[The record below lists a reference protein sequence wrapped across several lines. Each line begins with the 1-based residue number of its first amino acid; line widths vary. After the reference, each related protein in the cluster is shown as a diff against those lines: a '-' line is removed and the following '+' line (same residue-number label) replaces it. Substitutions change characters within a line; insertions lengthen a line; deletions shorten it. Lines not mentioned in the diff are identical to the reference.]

1 MQKLLI
7 LGTALIAAGMLAH
20 GPAAAE
26 NIKLSLSGHF
36 NAAVMVIDQDLDVNT
51 RNHAFDREAEI
62 FFRGSTIL
70 DNGLTVGVNVEL
82 EAESIIDQIDE
93 TYLYFKGGFG
103 EIRLG
108 QDDGAMQ
115 AMGIY
120 PASAG
125 HSMYGVLFPS
135 HTYVTG
141 GSLVGEGAFG
151 LGPDYD
157 AEKIAWY
164 SPRVG
169 GLTIGL
175 SYTPD
180 AGEATGRGT
189 PVSGAGSSDIGEQSE
204 VVGVGAN
211 WTGAFAG
218 GNVSAG
224 GGYSRASLESPS
236 PTADTDRTEWIAG
249 LSATK
254 DGITVSGNYS
264 VDNQGLIGN
273 NDRTTLAIGATYS
286 MNPWLLGVT
295 FGNTER
301 ATHRQQRNLV
311 RRPVFARRRRYDRG

>member
-82 EAESIIDQIDE
+82 EAESIDDQIDE

-135 HTYVTG
+135 HTYVAG
-141 GSLVGEGAFG
+141 GSLLA
-151 LGPDYD
+151 
-157 AEKIAWY
+157 
-164 SPRVG
+164 RVR
-169 GLTIGL
+169 
-175 SYTPD
+175 S
-180 AGEATGRGT
+180 
-189 PVSGAGSSDIGEQSE
+189 
-204 VVGVGAN
+204 
-211 WTGAFAG
+211 
-218 GNVSAG
+218 VSAPITTPRRSPG
-224 GGYSRASLESPS
+224 IHPGSAASR
-236 PTADTDRTEWIAG
+236 
-249 LSATK
+249 SAFPILPMPEK
-254 DGITVSGNYS
+254 
-264 VDNQGLIGN
+264 
-273 NDRTTLAIGATYS
+273 
-286 MNPWLLGVT
+286 
-295 FGNTER
+295 
-301 ATHRQQRNLV
+301 QREAA
-311 RRPVFARRRRYDRG
+311 PQ